1 MKVFILSNCSSRAYL
16 NYLKACYP
24 DWDIRSAVMPQAASW
39 VKEGHEAFLSFLAEL
54 DVFVGLTDR
63 EPVRS
68 HISKN
73 ATIVDLPSFDFF
85 GLQPDCVW
93 LQGITSP
100 TDMGVIHSRIGA
112 SAWATGKSVSEAAS
126 LFNAAH
132 YADLG
137 YFEKYQA
144 DQPRVLERF
153 KTANI
158 DLQEPLQEWLGWGDF
173 LYTPN
178 HPDTRVFF
186 DIAHL
191 GMKAAGLEPT
201 VSQADVTA
209 CRDTFE
215 DYLKAGILWPLYSEI
230 ADHHSITV
238 ERPQWRSS
246 SAKGD
251 GHSFDL
257 TEMLE
262 RSWRAYEEVEGA
274 RDIISKALGG
284 QDRVAQYART

>member
-1 MKVFILSNCSSRAYL
+1 MKVFVLSNCSSRAYL
-16 NYLKACYP
+16 NYLKVCHP
-24 DWDIRSAVMPQAASW
+24 GWDIRSAVLPQAASW
-39 VKEGHEAFLSFLAEL
+39 IKDGYEPFLSFLAEL

-63 EPVRS
+63 EPVCS
-68 HISKN
+68 HVSKN
-73 ATIVDLPSFDFF
+73 ATIVHLPSFDYF
-85 GLQPDCVW
+85 GLQPDCIW

-100 TDMGVIHSRIGA
+100 LEMGVIHSRIGA

-126 LFNAAH
+126 LFSAAH
-132 YADLG
+132 YEDLG
-137 YFEKYQA
+137 YFEKHQA

-153 KTANI
+153 KAADMDI
-158 DLQEPLQEWLGWGDF
+158 QELLQEWLSWGDF

-191 GMKAAGLEPT
+191 GMKVAGLEPT

-215 DYLKAGILWPLYSEI
+215 DYLKVGILWPLYGEI
-230 ADHHSITV
+230 ADHNGITV
-238 ERPQWRSS
+238 ERPQWRTSTV
-246 SAKGD
+246 KGD

-257 TEMLE
+257 IEMLE
-262 RSWRAYEEVEGA
+262 RSWRTYEDVEGA
-274 RDIISKALGG
+274 HEIISKSLGG
-284 QDRVAQYART
+284 PDKVAQYART